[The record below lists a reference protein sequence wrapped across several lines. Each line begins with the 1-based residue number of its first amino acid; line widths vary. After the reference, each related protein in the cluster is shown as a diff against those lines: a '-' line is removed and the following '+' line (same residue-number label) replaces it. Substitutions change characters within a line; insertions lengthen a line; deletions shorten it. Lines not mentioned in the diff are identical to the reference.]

1 VVVGIIGIVE
11 FVCGVVDHGVVT
23 VYREGRFQK
32 GFLGAIT
39 IEKAVSGTCGDD
51 LRTIRTERDVGKA
64 SKFNLLVD
72 CVIGGYL

>member
-1 VVVGIIGIVE
+1 
-11 FVCGVVDHGVVT
+11 VVT

-64 SKFNLLVD
+64 PKCETLVD
-72 CVIGGYL
+72 GVIGRYFKAKTLLGLTQE